1 MSRIDFYKNQA
12 KNVRIT
18 PRKQMILQYVMPYLR
33 PDLKVL
39 DVGCGDG
46 YIANCMNIFSKVTAF
61 DGDVTYQKQRYPRVN
76 FISGDSFISLPN
88 PAIQFDIVTVFDVL
102 EHVSNRKEA
111 LGIIVERTKK
121 YIIFNQPDQED
132 KSQPFDMVVTPRTL
146 IKWMKEF
153 ELTIIEL
160 RHIKLGPTESYNFM
174 VFRRNETY
182 RSSWY

>member
-1 MSRIDFYKNQA
+1 MNRKEFYKNQA

-33 PDLKVL
+33 PDLTVL

-76 FISGDSFISLPN
+76 FVSGDCFLDLPDE
-88 PAIQFDIVTVFDVL
+88 QYDIVAVFDVL
-102 EHVSNRKEA
+102 EHVPS
-111 LGIIVERTKK
+111 VERAIDLFVGVSKK
-121 YIIFNQPDQED
+121 FIVFNQPDQED
-132 KSQPFDMVVTPRTL
+132 KSQPFDRVVTPIMLMGR
-146 IKWMKEF
+146 MKERGF
-153 ELTIIEL
+153 TAIEL
-160 RHIKLGPTESYNFM
+160 KHIKLGPTESYNFM
-174 VFRRNETY
+174 VFRKDETY

>member
-1 MSRIDFYKNQA
+1 MNRKEFYKNQA

-46 YIANCMNIFSKVTAF
+46 YMANCMNIFSKVTAF

-76 FISGDSFISLPN
+76 FVEGDSFSDLPDSE
-88 PAIQFDIVTVFDVL
+88 FDIVTLFDVL
-102 EHVSNRKEA
+102 EHILERRDSLEY
-111 LGIIVERTKK
+111 IIPFSKK
-121 YIIFNQPDQED
+121 YFIINQPDQED
-132 KSQPFDMVVTPRTL
+132 KSQPFDKVVTPRML

-174 VFRRNETY
+174 VFRKNETY

>member
-1 MSRIDFYKNQA
+1 MNRIEFYKGHS

-18 PRKQMILQYVMPYLR
+18 PRKQMILHYMMPYLR

-46 YIANCMNIFSKVTAF
+46 YTANMMNTFSKVTAF

-76 FISGDSFISLPN
+76 FVSGDSFISLPN
-88 PAIQFDIVTVFDVL
+88 DAFDIVTAFDVL
-102 EHVSNRKEA
+102 EHVSNREEA
-111 LGIIVERTKK
+111 LGIIIERAKK
-121 YIIFNQPDQED
+121 YVMINQPDQED
-132 KSQPFDMVVTPRTL
+132 KSQPFDMAVTPVML
-146 IKWMKEF
+146 IEWMKEYGF
-153 ELTIIEL
+153 TIIEL

-174 VFRRNETY
+174 VFRKDETY